1 MNYPNVPHPPG
12 AADSSI
18 VVLAV
23 ASIVL
28 GILGFVGMIPTLL
41 FTLCGI
47 LPMALGVGGA
57 IAGFLAVSRAK
68 KVSAGGPKA
77 IGIIGIVISSLAAL
91 APILYLAFVLLV
103 YLGFAVFSKAGR

>member
-1 MNYPNVPHPPG
+1 MNQPNHPQLPG

-18 VVLAV
+18 VILAI

-28 GILGFVGMIPTLL
+28 GIFGFVGMIPTLL

-47 LPMALGVGGA
+47 LPIALGVGGA

-77 IGIIGIVISSLAAL
+77 IGIIGIVISCLAAL
-91 APILYLAFVLLV
+91 APMLYLALVLMV
-103 YLGFAVFSKAGR
+103 YLGVAVFSNTGR